1 MQEQDETLLLEDV
14 CVSRNQSPFTP
25 VGVVGTSQAMYRAR
39 AYVSSSKHPL
49 SRIACT
55 RRCDAGTGM
64 VLILC
69 IGLPRCGTSTI
80 CYAASEIEKNF
91 RGTLATCYLLL
102 ATCYT
107 DANGMHK
114 TCVYPICNTI
124 ILGSFSRGV
133 TLENSRVCD
142 IYRAGPRYRGQ

>member
-102 ATCYT
+102 ATPMQTECTRHAYT
-107 DANGMHK
+107 
-114 TCVYPICNTI
+114 
-124 ILGSFSRGV
+124 LFV
-133 TLENSRVCD
+133 TL
-142 IYRAGPRYRGQ
+142 